1 MNMLSTGYPQN
12 NEQMFLLPI
21 ASKRKEWYI
30 EYKGSERMFV
40 SGGIIMEKEKY
51 KKIII
56 EIVEKIN
63 DKNILIKIYTV
74 VKNLTS

>member
-30 EYKGSERMFV
+30 EYKGSEQMFAKTED
-40 SGGIIMEKEKY
+40 ILWILKRKE
-51 KKIII
+51 
-56 EIVEKIN
+56 N
-63 DKNILIKIYTV
+63 TYT
-74 VKNLTS
+74 K